1 MANLAVQSPSINE
14 NRSDLFPIQIRYV
27 LWQKHRQTSSLIN
40 PHFMKK
46 ISLALLWSLSIS
58 FCHAQEGNPRYRD
71 IDMPNDKPVSV
82 YSPLRV
88 SPPHVP
94 KFFSLFGEKIPLEI
108 RDVRERFDRE
118 LLMNTFMQGSTSYI
132 IKLTSRWLPMIEER
146 LAANGLPD
154 DFKYLCVAESAL
166 QNQTS
171 KAGAVGFWQFMSST
185 APSYG
190 LYIDDEVD
198 ERYNAER
205 ATDAACKYL
214 KDAYARF
221 GNWTAAAASYNCG
234 MGGMSS
240 ALANQGETSFYDVLL
255 PEETMRYVFRIAA
268 LKYIIVNQKQLGF
281 QFQDEEVYKPIQVRR
296 DSISGGIGNLIVYA
310 KSKGTNYKTLKML
323 NPWMRDKNLNNFKRR
338 NYVVLLPA
346 E

>member
-1 MANLAVQSPSINE
+1 
-14 NRSDLFPIQIRYV
+14 
-27 LWQKHRQTSSLIN
+27 
-40 PHFMKK
+40 MKK
-46 ISLALLWSLSIS
+46 ICLALCSFLLVSI
-58 FCHAQEGNPRYRD
+58 CQAQDATTRSTNN
-71 IDMPNDKPVSV
+71 DMPDDKPEVT
-82 YSPLRV
+82 YSPIRV
-88 SPPHVP
+88 TPPHVP
-94 KFFSLFGEKIPLEI
+94 KVFSLFGETMPMDV

-118 LLMNTFMQGSTSYI
+118 LLFNCYMQGTMSYI

-146 LAANGLPD
+146 LAANEVPD

-166 QNQTS
+166 QNQIS

-185 APSYG
+185 APIYG
-190 LYIDDEVD
+190 LHIDDEVD

-214 KDAYARF
+214 KDAYAKF

-234 MGGMSS
+234 MGGMAT
-240 ALANQGETSFYDVLL
+240 ALSTQGESSFYNVML

-281 QFQDEEVYKPIQVRR
+281 HFQDDDVYKPIQVRR
-296 DSISGGIGNLIVYA
+296 DSISGGLGNLTLYA

-323 NPWMRDKNLNNFKRR
+323 NPWMRDKTLNNYKRR